1 MAKVKYFRDTQ
12 TRIEALTTVVD
23 GGLYFA
29 TDTGVLFMGT
39 TEGLVQITDN
49 LSAFDTV
56 VLPDGNTI
64 EASELRDSVTIKT
77 SGDKLAITKDSDGN
91 VLVNSAHT
99 HPTSEINGLDTKLNN
114 IDQDLA
120 NKVSDFSAYATVSN
134 TVGTPEVTVEKTGS
148 APSPVYTFNFKNVK
162 GDTGPTGPT
171 GSVGPTG
178 ATGATGSVGSVS
190 TTGTGN
196 AVTSLELD
204 ETTKAITAR
213 KDATYSLSSHTHDD
227 RYYTENEIDT
237 KLATKANNAFS
248 NIKVGETT
256 IAADNTAD
264 TLSIT
269 AGSNITLTPNA
280 TDDSL
285 TITAKDT
292 TYSAGTGVSLSGT
305 TFSNSGV
312 RSIATGNSNGTI
324 SVNTNG
330 TTTNIAVKGLGS
342 AAYTASTAYAAAS
355 HKHAA
360 ADITSVNASAI
371 TGTIAAANLPSYVD
385 DVVEY
390 AGVANFPT
398 TGESGKIYT
407 DTTTNKIYRWSG
419 SQYVVISD
427 TLALGT
433 TSSTAFRGD
442 YGNAAYAHIS
452 RTDNPHGVTKA
463 QLGLGNVENKSSETI
478 RKELTKADVTTALGY
493 TPPTA
498 DTNTHYASKNVV
510 GTSTATSNTTSALSN
525 GNVYLNSVE
534 NGVVTSAH
542 KISGSG
548 ATTVTTDTSGNIVI
562 SSTNTTYGSL
572 KNPNALTISLNG
584 TSQGAYDGSAA
595 KSINV
600 TPSSIGAAA
609 SSHTHSYLPLSGG
622 TMSGNITFA
631 GIGDTATAAGLSWS
645 GSTDGAS
652 IYYQT
657 TAADRG
663 HLVLNLVDDSNVT
676 LDIAAGGAVK
686 SYFSYDG
693 VFHGNVT
700 GNLTGTASSA
710 TTATQLSSSAG
721 SSSIP
726 VYFSNGKPV
735 ACGYNFTSYLP
746 LAGGTM
752 TGKIVG
758 SKGGSWISARDNV
771 TIGNMSYGQ
780 SSGSSWNPVVGSK
793 TTSGHWSIGNLS
805 GDERLM
811 FSYDTDTNYKA
822 GTNTSS
828 NTIYMPNSSGTIALT
843 SQIPSVGNGTVTIKQ
858 AGATKG
864 TFTMN
869 QSGNTTIELTDNN
882 TTYTVGSGTITMQ
895 KNGVGIGSFNVNQTG
910 GTTIN
915 VPSAVIVS
923 SSQPSASTCYLWI
936 QP

>member
-77 SGDKLAITKDSDGN
+77 SGDKLTITKDSDGN

-134 TVGTPEVTVEKTGS
+134 TVGTPEVTVEKSGS
-148 APSPVYTFNFKNVK
+148 APSPVYTFNFKNIK

-204 ETTKAITAR
+204 ETTKAITAH
-213 KDATYSLSSHTHDD
+213 KDASYSLSTHNHDD
-227 RYYTENEIDT
+227 RYYTESEIDT
-237 KLATKANNAFS
+237 KLAAKAGNAFS

-256 IAADNTAD
+256 IAADNTTD

-269 AGSNITLTPNA
+269 AGSNITLTPNT

-330 TTTNIAVKGLGS
+330 TTTDIAVKGLGS

-371 TGTIAAANLPSYVD
+371 TGTISAANLPSYVD

-390 AGVANFPT
+390 EGITNFPEI
-398 TGESGKIYT
+398 GEAGKIYT
-407 DTTTNKIYRWSG
+407 DTATNKIYRWSG
-419 SQYVVISD
+419 SSYVVISD

-442 YGNAAYAHIS
+442 YGNSAYAHIS

-463 QLGLGNVENKSSETI
+463 QVGLENVDNTADANKSVKYATSAGSATS
-478 RKELTKADVTTALGY
+478 ATTA
-493 TPPTA
+493 T
-498 DTNTHYASKNVV
+498 
-510 GTSTATSNTTSALSN
+510 ALSSSAGSATQPIYFSN
-525 GNVYLNSVE
+525 GKPVACSYTLAKSVPA
-534 NGVVTSAH
+534 NAVF
-542 KISGSG
+542 
-548 ATTVTTDTSGNIVI
+548 TDT
-562 SSTNTTYGSL
+562 TYTAL

-676 LDIAAGGAVK
+676 LDIAAAGTVK

-721 SSSIP
+721 SSAQP

-746 LAGGTM
+746 LAGGKM

-771 TIGNMSYGQ
+771 TIGNMNYGQ

-805 GDERLM
+805 GDERLV

-822 GTNTSS
+822 GTNTST

>member
-584 TSQGAYDGSAA
+584 TSQGAYDGSVA
-595 KSINV
+595 KSINI

-609 SSHTHSYLPLSGG
+609 SSHDHNRITSKGAHAETASGTTANAPTAGMADATASMYMTQSYGDSSTPANY
-622 TMSGNITFA
+622 GNIINLVGA
-631 GIGDTATAAGLSWS
+631 GTGQLMAEWS
-645 GSTDGAS
+645 GSDN
-652 IYYQT
+652 T
-657 TAADRG
+657 TG
-663 HLVLNLVDDSNVT
+663 HLYYRSHRDTSTGGWGSWNTIIDSTNIGSQSVKYAT
-676 LDIAAGGAVK
+676 SAGSA
-686 SYFSYDG
+686 
-693 VFHGNVT
+693 T
-700 GNLTGTASSA
+700 SA
-710 TTATQLSSSAG
+710 TTATALSSSAG
-721 SSSIP
+721 SATQP

-735 ACGYNFTSYLP
+735 ACGYNFT
-746 LAGGTM
+746 
-752 TGKIVG
+752 
-758 SKGGSWISARDNV
+758 
-771 TIGNMSYGQ
+771 
-780 SSGSSWNPVVGSK
+780 
-793 TTSGHWSIGNLS
+793 
-805 GDERLM
+805 
-811 FSYDTDTNYKA
+811 NY
-822 GTNTSS
+822 
-828 NTIYMPNSSGTIALT
+828 ALT

-858 AGATKG
+858 AGTTKG